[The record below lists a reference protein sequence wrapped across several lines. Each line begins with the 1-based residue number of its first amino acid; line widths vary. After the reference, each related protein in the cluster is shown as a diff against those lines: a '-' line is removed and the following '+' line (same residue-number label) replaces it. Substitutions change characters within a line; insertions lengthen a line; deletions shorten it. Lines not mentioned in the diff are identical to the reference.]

1 MRRTPE
7 QRPRESFRERRE
19 RRAGID
25 DPDVVL
31 NAAARYL
38 EVRSRSVDEVR
49 RHLTQAGYQHE
60 LVAAAVDRLTT
71 LGMLDDAVFA
81 RMWVES
87 RDRARPRSEMALRR
101 ELMLKGIDREL
112 AAEILDERRSGGVG
126 GASRGLGGVVGESGE
141 GGEEGEDREERES
154 PDMVAA
160 ARLLAKRAGALA
172 RISQPRER
180 RQKAYALLAR
190 NGFDPEVCREATN
203 RFLTA
208 AEEAADGS
216 ASESD

>member
-1 MRRTPE
+1 MPRTPE

-25 DPDVVL
+25 DPEVVL
-31 NAAARYL
+31 NAAARFL

-101 ELMLKGIDREL
+101 ELTLKGIDREL
-112 AAEILDERRSGGVG
+112 AAEVLGERRAGRSGGAG
-126 GASRGLGGVVGESGE
+126 RGLGGVVVGESGDQD
-141 GGEEGEDREERES
+141 EEAES

-203 RFLTA
+203 RFLAA
-208 AEEAADGS
+208 AEEAADAP
-216 ASESD
+216 ASEAD

>member
-1 MRRTPE
+1 MPRTPE

-31 NAAARYL
+31 NAAARFL

-60 LVAAAVDRLTT
+60 LVAAAVERLTT

-112 AAEILDERRSGGVG
+112 AAEVLDERRAGRSSGAG
-126 GASRGLGGVVGESGE
+126 RGLGGVVVGGSGE
-141 GGEEGEDREERES
+141 AGDQEEREN

-160 ARLLAKRAGALA
+160 ARLLAKRAGALT

-203 RFLTA
+203 RFLAA
-208 AEEAADGS
+208 AEEAVGDPAFEAD
-216 ASESD
+216 

>member
-1 MRRTPE
+1 MPRTPE

-25 DPDVVL
+25 DPEVVL
-31 NAAARYL
+31 NAAARFL

-60 LVAAAVDRLTT
+60 LVAAALERLTA

-101 ELMLKGIDREL
+101 ELTLKGIDREL
-112 AAEILDERRSGGVG
+112 AAEVLDERRAGRSSGAG
-126 GASRGLGGVVGESGE
+126 RGLGGVVGESGE
-141 GGEEGEDREERES
+141 GGDQEERES

-203 RFLTA
+203 RFLAA
-208 AEEAADGS
+208 AEEAADAP
-216 ASESD
+216 ASEAD

>member
-31 NAAARYL
+31 NAAARFL

-101 ELMLKGIDREL
+101 ELTLKGIDREL
-112 AAEILDERRSGGVG
+112 AAEVLDERRAGRSSGAG
-126 GASRGLGGVVGESGE
+126 RGLGGVVVGESGDQD
-141 GGEEGEDREERES
+141 EEAES

-203 RFLTA
+203 RFLVA
-208 AEEAADGS
+208 AQEAADD
-216 ASESD
+216 ATSEAD